1 MPILTHKVTGQSTSL
16 TDAQVAKLRA
26 SSKLDAYTVEQNT
39 PPQVP
44 KEIKKLSV
52 DKQKAAEFDTHGTST
67 IIDGTPNGNIGA
79 TE

>member
-1 MPILTHKVTGQSTSL
+1 MPILTHKVTGQSTRL

-26 SSKLDAYTVEQNT
+26 SGKLDAYTVEKNT

-52 DKQKAAEFDTHGTST
+52 DKQKAAEFDTHGTSPNF
-67 IIDGTPNGNIGA
+67 DGTVSGNAGT